1 MSMEQQ
7 QSMQSSGFE
16 IVSALM
22 NVSRVEDLSVVTAT
36 DVVRRDQSVIAL
48 RPLHAIG
55 NVKEDE
61 MAFALAEAAKA
72 ELAYGG
78 MELQQITNVQQQQQ
92 QQDIQLKQLE
102 QQLNERDQQ
111 LQQQVDVKLQN
122 VAQQQ
127 DGKLLEIMRQ
137 FTRQQDEKMRQFTQ
151 QQDEKMQDFTR
162 QQDEKMRKFMVQQDE
177 KMQDFARQLLDEKM
191 RQFMQQAEVIRENQV
206 ARSYNV
212 FAIDADHTLE
222 PLLVESV
229 QAQHALGTAPS
240 AVPVNFP
247 ATVDAMSK
255 LTNHD
260 LDQLQ
265 DFYNTKFS
273 GKSIKTRR
281 CRFAVYI
288 GATGVIRQA
297 G

>member
-1 MSMEQQ
+1 
-7 QSMQSSGFE
+7 
-16 IVSALM
+16 
-22 NVSRVEDLSVVTAT
+22 
-36 DVVRRDQSVIAL
+36 
-48 RPLHAIG
+48 
-55 NVKEDE
+55 
-61 MAFALAEAAKA
+61 
-72 ELAYGG
+72 
-78 MELQQITNVQQQQQ
+78 
-92 QQDIQLKQLE
+92 
-102 QQLNERDQQ
+102 
-111 LQQQVDVKLQN
+111 QVDVKLQN

-162 QQDEKMRKFMVQQDE
+162 SRMRKCGSSWCSRTRRC
-177 KMQDFARQLLDEKM
+177 KTSHGSCWM
-191 RQFMQQAEVIRENQV
+191 RRCGSSCSKLRLFGRNQV

-255 LTNHD
+255 LTNHGSGSVAG
-260 LDQLQ
+260 LLQ
-265 DFYNTKFS
+265 H
-273 GKSIKTRR
+273 
-281 CRFAVYI
+281 
-288 GATGVIRQA
+288 
-297 G
+297 

>member
-1 MSMEQQ
+1 EQQ

-151 QQDEKMQDFTR
+151 QQDEKMQDFTHGSR
-162 QQDEKMRKFMVQQDE
+162 MRKCGSSWCS
-177 KMQDFARQLLDEKM
+177 R
-191 RQFMQQAEVIRENQV
+191 
-206 ARSYNV
+206 
-212 FAIDADHTLE
+212 
-222 PLLVESV
+222 
-229 QAQHALGTAPS
+229 
-240 AVPVNFP
+240 
-247 ATVDAMSK
+247 
-255 LTNHD
+255 
-260 LDQLQ
+260 
-265 DFYNTKFS
+265 
-273 GKSIKTRR
+273 TRR
-281 CRFAVYI
+281 CKTSHGSCWMRRCGSSCSKLRLFGRTRWPGLTMSSPLMLTI
-288 GATGVIRQA
+288 PWSPCWWSRSRHSMP
-297 G
+297 